1 MVRQSTIRSEIC
13 EGQGVGSKEDT
24 LAPISKSESLDFV
37 PFRSRKYFS
46 RTSFYFPSVVLI
58 NFRKV
63 SFNEYIRNKLEYYFT
78 SLLGVGRILSRL
90 KILASFC
97 CVGPP
102 KVETLVALFCDKNVY
117 FPGDFSLILKLI

>member
-1 MVRQSTIRSEIC
+1 MNT
-13 EGQGVGSKEDT
+13 
-24 LAPISKSESLDFV
+24 
-37 PFRSRKYFS
+37 Y
-46 RTSFYFPSVVLI
+46 
-58 NFRKV
+58 
-63 SFNEYIRNKLEYYFT
+63 RNKLEYYFT

-117 FPGDFSLILKLI
+117 FPGDFSLILKLMDPGTRYLMNGGALA